1 MFSGQGSQYYQMGAG
16 LFRTYPFFQKQI
28 RLLDEQAADLMGES
42 VLDCLYDPKRRKS
55 DSFDSLRYSHPA
67 LFMQQYAL
75 AELLRERGIEPDY
88 VMGTSMGEFVS
99 AAVAGVMSAQDILT
113 MVIQQAKNVEQSC
126 LGGGML
132 AVLHDPEM
140 YETNP
145 IFKENSTLAA
155 VNTPEHF
162 VVSGTLEGL
171 NRISLFLKEK
181 NIGHL
186 LLPVSGAYHSGQIDP
201 AASVYKEF
209 LRQYGFNE
217 PEIPLISCSRAA
229 ILDRIPQDYFWE
241 VVREAIRFR
250 ETVQYL
256 ENRGT
261 YIYLDLGPSGTLA
274 NFLAQNLGPD
284 SESEYLAILTPF
296 GTDEKQFEKV
306 CQFFSKKNRKPSVP
320 ECKVHL
326 HLHSNTFN
334 IQKKG
339 GKMKAFVFPGQGSQK
354 KGMGGSLFD
363 EFQEITAKADEICG
377 YSMKELCLEDPHE
390 RLGQTDYT
398 QPALYVVNAL
408 MWTKKTAEN
417 QEVPNFL
424 AGHSLGEYNALYA
437 AGSFDFETGLRLVK
451 ERGRLMALA
460 EGGGMAAVVGVDEKK
475 IADILQENGFGDICI
490 ANYNSPGQIVIA
502 GTAADIEKTEPV
514 FKKAGAKVFIRLKVS
529 GAFHSHYMADAAT
542 EFANF
547 LESFPFGDL
556 RIPVISNVTA
566 RPYPNEDSKKL
577 LIAQMTS
584 PVQWIDLVRYMMGK
598 GITEFEE
605 IGPGNVL
612 TGLIRRIR
620 KECTPLT
627 EEQSAGN
634 REQETEEREEI
645 CQNKTGG
652 IITASSLGSAAFR
665 KEFGL
670 KYAYLAGGMFRGIS
684 SAEMVIAMA
693 RAGMMGYFGAGGLEP
708 EIIEQAIRKIQ
719 TALNGEP
726 FGMNFLHNYEN
737 PEAEEKFLDLYLK
750 YGIQDIEASAYMQMS
765 PALVRYRL
773 TGLQEGTDGSVIP
786 SHRIM
791 AKLSRPEV
799 ARVFLSPAPER
810 MVNRLLENKKI
821 TPKQA
826 ELSRN
831 MPMADAIC
839 IEADSGGHT
848 DAGMPYTL
856 MPAILRLRE
865 EVKQEFGYEK
875 HIFIGAAGG
884 IGTPEAAAAAFILGA
899 EFILTGSVNQC
910 TAEAATSDVV
920 KDLLQQINVQDTD
933 YAPAGDMFETG
944 ARIQVLKKG
953 VFFPARANR
962 LYELYRQYNA
972 LEEIDAKTRQQ
983 LEEKYFR
990 RRFDD
995 IWEDTK
1001 KFFRHRDPEQIRKAE
1016 KNPKH
1021 KMSLIFR
1028 WYFAH
1033 SVRLALEGNTEEKV
1047 NFQVH
1052 TGPALGAF
1060 NQWVKG
1066 TELEDWRNR
1075 HVDAIGKKLM
1085 EETAILLN
1093 QRFEEMNMG

>member
-28 RLLDEQAADLMGES
+28 RLMDKQAADLMGES
-42 VLDCLYDPKRRKS
+42 VIDYVYDPKRRKS
-55 DSFDSLRYSHPA
+55 DPFDSLRYSHPA

-75 AELLRERGIEPDY
+75 AELLRERGISPDY

-113 MVIQQAKNVEQSC
+113 MVIQQAKNVEQCC

-132 AVLHDPEM
+132 AVLHDPDI

-155 VNTPEHF
+155 VNTSEHF

-181 NIGHL
+181 NIAYL
-186 LLPVSGAYHSGQIDP
+186 LLHVSGAYHSGHIDP

-209 LRQYGFNE
+209 LKQYVFRQ

-241 VVREAIRFR
+241 VVREAIRFK
-250 ETVQYL
+250 ETVRYL

-284 SESEYLAILTPF
+284 SRSEYLATLTPF
-296 GTDEKQFEKV
+296 NSDEKQFEKV
-306 CQFFSKKNRKPSVP
+306 CQFFSKKSRPDIYRSGR
-320 ECKVHL
+320 
-326 HLHSNTFN
+326 N

-339 GKMKAFVFPGQGSQK
+339 NIMKAFVFPGQGSQK

-363 EFQEITAKADEICG
+363 EFQKITSKADEICG
-377 YSMKELCLEDPHE
+377 YSVKELCIEDPHE

-408 MWTKKTAEN
+408 MWAKKTAEN
-417 QEVPNFL
+417 QTVPNFL

-437 AGSFDFETGLRLVK
+437 AGAFDFETGLRLVK

-460 EGGGMAAVVGVDEKK
+460 QGGGMAAVVGLDEKK
-475 IADILQENGFGDICI
+475 IAGILQENGFSDIGI
-490 ANYNSPGQIVIA
+490 ANYNSSGQIVIA
-502 GTAADIEKTEPV
+502 GLAADIEKAEPI
-514 FKKAGAKVFIRLKVS
+514 FQKAGARTFIRLKVS
-529 GAFHSHYMADAAT
+529 AAFHSPYMADAAY
-542 EFANF
+542 EFTNF
-547 LESFPFGDL
+547 LEPFSFGEL

-566 RPYPNEDSKKL
+566 RPYPNEDSKNL

-584 PVQWIDLVRYMMGK
+584 PVQWVDSIRYLMGK
-598 GITEFEE
+598 GVTEFEE
-605 IGPGNVL
+605 TGPGNVL
-612 TGLIRRIR
+612 TGLIRRIK

-627 EEQSAGN
+627 EEQVAGCWGPGAGD
-634 REQETEEREEI
+634 RVLGAGEKKQEI
-645 CQNKTGG
+645 FQNKTGG

-670 KYAYLAGGMFRGIS
+670 KYAYIAGGMFRGIA
-684 SAEMVIAMA
+684 SADMVIAMGK
-693 RAGMMGYFGAGGLEP
+693 AGMMGYFGAGGLDP
-708 EIIEQAIRKIQ
+708 EVIEQSIRKIQ

-737 PEAEEKFLDLYLK
+737 PEAEEKFVDIYLK
-750 YGIQDIEASAYMQMS
+750 YGIKDIEASAYMQMS

-773 TGLQEGTDGSVIP
+773 SGLQDGSNGAVFP

-810 MVNRLLENKKI
+810 IVNRLLEKKKI

-839 IEADSGGHT
+839 VEADSGGHT

-899 EFILTGSVNQC
+899 EFVLTGSINQC

-944 ARIQVLKKG
+944 AKIQVMKKG

-983 LEEKYFR
+983 LEEKYFKR
-990 RRFDD
+990 KFDD

-1001 KFFRHRDPEQIRKAE
+1001 SFFRLRDPEQIKKAE

-1033 SVRLALEGNTEEKV
+1033 SVRVALEGKAEEKV

-1075 HVDAIGKKLM
+1075 HADAIGKKLM

>member
-1 MFSGQGSQYYQMGAG
+1 
-16 LFRTYPFFQKQI
+16 
-28 RLLDEQAADLMGES
+28 
-42 VLDCLYDPKRRKS
+42 
-55 DSFDSLRYSHPA
+55 
-67 LFMQQYAL
+67 
-75 AELLRERGIEPDY
+75 
-88 VMGTSMGEFVS
+88 
-99 AAVAGVMSAQDILT
+99 
-113 MVIQQAKNVEQSC
+113 
-126 LGGGML
+126 ML
-132 AVLHDPEM
+132 AVLHDPDM
-140 YETNP
+140 YETTP
-145 IFKENSTLAA
+145 VFKENSTLAA
-155 VNTPEHF
+155 VNTSEHF
-162 VVSGTLEGL
+162 VISGTIEGL
-171 NRISLFLKEK
+171 KQISFFLKEK
-181 NIGHL
+181 NISYL
-186 LLPVSGAYHSGQIDP
+186 LLPVSGAYHCGQIDP
-201 AASVYKEF
+201 AASVYKDF
-209 LRQYGFNE
+209 LRQYVFNT
-217 PEIPLISCSRAA
+217 PEIPLISCSRAE
-229 ILDRIPQDYFWE
+229 ISETIPQDYFWE
-241 VVREAIRFR
+241 VVRQPIRFR
-250 ETVQYL
+250 ETVEYL

-284 SESEYLAILTPF
+284 SRSEYLATLTPF
-296 GTDEKQFEKV
+296 NSDEKQFEKV
-306 CQFFSKKNRKPSVP
+306 CKFFSKKKLPRIRESGRSI
-320 ECKVHL
+320 E
-326 HLHSNTFN
+326 
-334 IQKKG
+334 KKG
-339 GKMKAFVFPGQGSQK
+339 NTMKAFVFPGQGSQK

-363 EFQEITAKADEICG
+363 EFQEITSKADEICG
-377 YSMKELCLEDPHE
+377 YSVKELCIEDPHE

-408 MWTKKTAEN
+408 MWMKKTAEN
-417 QEVPNFL
+417 QELPDFL

-437 AGSFDFETGLRLVK
+437 AGAFDFETGLKLVK
-451 ERGRLMALA
+451 ERGRLMSLA
-460 EGGGMAAVVGVDEKK
+460 QGGGMAAVVGLDEKK
-475 IADILQENGFGDICI
+475 IADILQENNFETISL
-490 ANYNSPGQIVIA
+490 ANRNSPGQVVIA
-502 GTAADIEKTEPV
+502 GLAADIEKAEPV
-514 FKKAGAKVFIRLKVS
+514 FQKAGAKTFIRLKVS
-529 GAFHSHYMADAAT
+529 AAFHSPYMADAAK
-542 EFANF
+542 EFTDF
-547 LESFPFGDL
+547 LEQFSFCDL
-556 RIPVISNVTA
+556 HIPVISNVTA

-584 PVQWIDLVRYMMGK
+584 PVQWTDSIRYLMGK
-598 GITEFEE
+598 GVTEFEE

-612 TGLIRRIR
+612 TGLIRRIK

-627 EEQSAGN
+627 EEQVAGD
-634 REQETEEREEI
+634 RKQEI
-645 CQNKTGG
+645 FQNKTGG
-652 IITASSLGSAAFR
+652 IITALSLGSAAFR
-665 KEFGL
+665 KEYGL
-670 KYAYLAGGMFRGIS
+670 KYAYIAGGMFRGIS

-693 RAGMMGYFGAGGLEP
+693 KSGMMGYFGAGGLEP
-708 EIIEQAIRKIQ
+708 EVIEKSIRKIQ
-719 TALNGEP
+719 AALNGEP

-737 PEAEEKFLDLYLK
+737 PEAEEKYLDLYLK
-750 YGIQDIEASAYMQMS
+750 YGIKDIEASAYMQMS

-773 TGLQEGTDGSVIP
+773 SGLQDGSNGAVIP

-810 MVNRLLENKKI
+810 IVNKLLENKKI
-821 TPKQA
+821 TLKQA

-831 MPMADAIC
+831 LPMADAIC

-865 EVKQEFGYEK
+865 EVKREFGYEK

-944 ARIQVLKKG
+944 AKIQVLKKG

-962 LYELYRQYNA
+962 LYELYRQYNS
-972 LEEIDAKTRQQ
+972 LDEIDAKTKQQ

-990 RRFDD
+990 RRFDE

-1001 KFFRHRDPEQIRKAE
+1001 AFFRQRDPEQIRKAE

-1047 NFQVH
+1047 NFQIH

-1075 HVDAIGKKLM
+1075 HADAIGKKLM

-1093 QRFEEMNMG
+1093 RRFEEMNMG